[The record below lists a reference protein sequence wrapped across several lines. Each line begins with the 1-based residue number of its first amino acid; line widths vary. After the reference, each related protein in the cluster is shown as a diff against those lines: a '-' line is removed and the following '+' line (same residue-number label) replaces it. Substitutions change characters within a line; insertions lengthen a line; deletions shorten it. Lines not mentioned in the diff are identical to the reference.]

1 METPKNKPART
12 TNGTRSIRFN
22 DDDRKLLKVL
32 HKKLGVD
39 VSQIVRLALRALAT
53 KEGVSA

>member
-1 METPKNKPART
+1 MALATKSKPNQQRINVRT
-12 TNGTRSIRFN
+12 SPEDQR
-22 DDDRKLLKVL
+22 LLGML

-39 VSQIVRLALRALAT
+39 TSQIFRLAIRALAT